1 MDADPLILELQ
12 ATPEEVMRAVEALK
26 EFCLAQGVAEKAIF
40 ALMLSLEEI
49 ASNVV
54 NHAYQRDPAE
64 SFHVTF
70 QCTEGRLIVEV
81 RDHGPAFNPV
91 QSANPTL
98 EWDEE
103 DRPEGGWGIQ
113 LVRHSMDDLQ
123 YTREGAENVLRMS
136 KRINLETG

>member
-12 ATPEEVMRAVEALK
+12 ATPEEVMRAVGALK
-26 EFCLAQGVAEKAIF
+26 EFCLACRVAEKATF

-54 NHAYQRDPAE
+54 NHAYRRDPLQ
-64 SFHVTF
+64 SFRVTL
-70 QCTEGRLIVEV
+70 QCRDGWLIVVV

-91 QSANPTL
+91 QSADPAL
-98 EWDEE
+98 EGDDE

-113 LVRHSMDDLQ
+113 LVRHSMDDIQ
-123 YTREGAENVLRMS
+123 YTREGVENVLRMS
-136 KRINLETG
+136 KRINPETA